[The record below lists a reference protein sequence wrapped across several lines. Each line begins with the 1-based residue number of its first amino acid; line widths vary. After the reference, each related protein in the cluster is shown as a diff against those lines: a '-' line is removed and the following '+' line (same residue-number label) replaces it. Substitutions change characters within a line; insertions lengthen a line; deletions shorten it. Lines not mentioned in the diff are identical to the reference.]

1 MTLSHH
7 LETRVP
13 ISGFHQHCAASYCA
27 CKSEGFCSESE
38 AVKACPS
45 KVWSRSEYCHACFAH
60 CQVFFSFLSIFL
72 IYLVFLC
79 STFLFTCFALRL
91 ANAGPVWTHRIK
103 WVTLLIVRGNQHW
116 FLSLVPLEC
125 QSGSQTLVCYNSEA
139 YTCDPLN
146 CFEMF
151 LSKHA

>member
-1 MTLSHH
+1 MQLVTAHAKVRVSVQNQKLSK
-7 LETRVP
+7 LVP
-13 ISGFHQHCAASYCA
+13 VKSGVGQNIAM
-27 CKSEGFCSESE
+27 
-38 AVKACPS
+38 
-45 KVWSRSEYCHACFAH
+45 HALPTARCF
-60 CQVFFSFLSIFL
+60 FLSVHLPDLFS
-72 IYLVFLC
+72 FLC

-151 LSKHA
+151 ISKHA

>member
-1 MTLSHH
+1 MTLCHH

-13 ISGFHQHCAASYCA
+13 ILGFHHHCAASYCT

-38 AVKACPS
+38 AVEACPS
-45 KVWSRSEYCHACFAH
+45 ICPLP
-60 CQVFFSFLSIFL
+60 VFFSFLSIFL
-72 IYLVFLC
+72 IYSVLYVHISLHF
-79 STFLFTCFALRL
+79 CFALRL

-125 QSGSQTLVCYNSEA
+125 QSGSQTLVCYNSET